1 MEGQDRRMIR
11 ARWFV
16 FLWSFALLCPY
27 SISAQEL
34 TLPQG
39 TKITLEL
46 EDHLSTRLNR
56 EGDAFTARVVNPVY
70 VGERQ
75 IIPKGSIVSGSISR
89 ILRPGRFRGK
99 AVMNLL
105 FRSIRVPGRPEIAI
119 VASLS
124 SVDPDGNSGV
134 KAEGSVE
141 GESSHGRDAGRVL
154 APAGTG
160 AGIGGIVG
168 GGQGAAVGAGIGAAV
183 GLATVFAT
191 RGKDLEM
198 RRGSKMEI
206 TLDRPLVVSPEGN
219 D

>member
-1 MEGQDRRMIR
+1 MIR
-11 ARWFV
+11 ASRFV
-16 FLWSFALLCPY
+16 FPSMLIFLCAYVIP
-27 SISAQEL
+27 AQEL
-34 TLPQG
+34 TIPQG
-39 TKITLEL
+39 TKITLQL
-46 EDHLSTRLNR
+46 DDHLSTRLNR

-70 VGERQ
+70 VGDRQ
-75 IIPKGSIVSGSISR
+75 IIPQGSIVSGSISR

-105 FRSIRVPGRPEIAI
+105 FKSIRVLGRPEIAI

-124 SVDPDGNSGV
+124 SVDPNGNSGV
-134 KAEGSVE
+134 RAEGSVE
-141 GESSHGRDAGRVL
+141 GESSVGRDAGRVL

-160 AGIGGIVG
+160 AGIGGMVG
-168 GGQGAAVGAGIGAAV
+168 GGKGAAVGAGIGAAV

-206 TLDRPLVVSPEGN
+206 TLDRPLTVSPDGDEY
-219 D
+219 

>member
-1 MEGQDRRMIR
+1 MIR
-11 ARWFV
+11 AYQYV
-16 FLWSFALLCPY
+16 FPVLSMLLLYPHLCP
-27 SISAQEL
+27 AQEF

-39 TKITLEL
+39 TKITLQL
-46 EDHLSTRLNR
+46 DDHLSTRLNR
-56 EGDAFTARVVNPVY
+56 EGDAFTAKVISPVY
-70 VGERQ
+70 VGDRQ
-75 IIPKGSIVSGSISR
+75 IIPKGSVVSGSISR

-105 FRSIRVPGRPEIAI
+105 FKSIRIPGYPETPI

-134 KAEGSVE
+134 RAEGSIE
-141 GESSHGRDAGRVL
+141 GEGSIGRDTGRVL

-168 GGQGAAVGAGIGAAV
+168 GGKGAAVGAGIGAAV
-183 GLATVFAT
+183 GLATIFAT

-198 RRGSKMEI
+198 RRGAKMEI
-206 TLDRPLVVSPEGN
+206 TLDRPLVISPQG
-219 D
+219 DD